1 MEKGRGE
8 GSWRRVVE
16 KGRGEGSWR
25 RVVEKGR
32 GEGAVVRGC
41 LRGWSRGGRGRLGKR
56 LEETPWRRGVDERGR
71 GEGIEDGPGTVSLRD
86 EGRES

>member
-1 MEKGRGE
+1 M
-8 GSWRRVVE
+8 
-16 KGRGEGSWR
+16 
-25 RVVEKGR
+25 
-32 GEGAVVRGC
+32 VRGC